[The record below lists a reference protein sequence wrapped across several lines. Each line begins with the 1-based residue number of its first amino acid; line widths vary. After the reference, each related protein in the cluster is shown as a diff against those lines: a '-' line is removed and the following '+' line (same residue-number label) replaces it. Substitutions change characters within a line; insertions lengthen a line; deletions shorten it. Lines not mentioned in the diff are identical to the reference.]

1 MDNINYS
8 IIIPHKNIPHLLQ
21 RCLDSIPRRDDIQII
36 VVDDNSDP
44 SIVDF
49 DHFPGVGEKCI
60 EVYFT
65 KEGKGAGYARNVGLR
80 HAKGKWLLFADA
92 DDYYETMFIGIIDNY
107 IDDDCDILFYN
118 IYDYTGL
125 LSKRYDNYF
134 SLKAN
139 EDTVRLIWVPWNKV
153 FSHELI
159 IKNDI
164 LFDEIPVG
172 NDAMFCLRAN
182 HEAMSIRII
191 PDKLYHY
198 TDNNVNSIT
207 LKKKDFVAVI
217 SSLKISIEI
226 NKFLLYNSGPKY
238 CIPLLYPK
246 SLFCIYKD
254 YGFRNLVRYLYFIK
268 DRKELCNEFKILLYK
283 LKKKCKIHA

>member
-1 MDNINYS
+1 MEKNYS

-21 RCLDSIPRRDDIQII
+21 RCLDSIPRRDDVQII

-49 DHFPGVGEKCI
+49 DHFPGLGEKCI

-65 KEGKGAGYARNVGLR
+65 KEGKGAGYARNVGLE
-80 HAKGKWLLFADA
+80 HAEGKWLLFADA
-92 DDYYETMFIGIIDNY
+92 DDYYEASFIDIIDNY

-125 LSKRYDNYF
+125 LSIRYDNYF

-139 EDTVRLIWVPWNKV
+139 EDAVRLIWVPWNKV

-159 IKNDI
+159 IKNNI

-182 HEAMSIRII
+182 NMAKVIHII
-191 PDKLYHY
+191 KEKIYHY
-198 TDNNVNSIT
+198 TNNNTGSIT
-207 LKKKDFVAVI
+207 LKNKDFGREI
-217 SSLKISIEI
+217 EYLKINLKI
-226 NKFLLYNSGPKY
+226 NKYLYDGMKMEY
-238 CIPLLYPK
+238 CIPTIHPAFLLK
-246 SLFCIYKD
+246 IYKQ
-254 YGFRNLVRYLYFIK
+254 YGLRKVFQYIRTISDNKSIIRELLILQIK
-268 DRKELCNEFKILLYK
+268 VINK
-283 LKKKCKIHA
+283 LKIKH